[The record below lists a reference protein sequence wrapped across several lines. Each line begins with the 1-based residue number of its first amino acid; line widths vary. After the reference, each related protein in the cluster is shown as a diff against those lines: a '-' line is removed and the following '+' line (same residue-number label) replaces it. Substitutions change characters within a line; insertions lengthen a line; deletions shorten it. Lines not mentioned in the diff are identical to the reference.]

1 MIRAVGFDLDD
12 TLMDHSVAVDRGLQ
26 SMVADSGWPSR
37 PDDNPLWRDLE
48 RRHYPRYVRGELTF
62 LGQRRERLSSFL
74 TARGMDPES
83 LDLDATFAEYFRR
96 YEQYWA
102 AVPGARELLESQRRA
117 GRAIGILTN
126 GPRSLQVSK
135 LERIGLDD
143 LVDVLLAVDDLPEG
157 KPHPGAFAALCE
169 RLEAAPAE
177 VVYVGDD
184 LTADALGAQEA
195 GLGVVWFRRP
205 DGVGFSTD
213 PDVDVPVA
221 NDLVEVGRLL
231 DSDVG

>member
-1 MIRAVGFDLDD
+1 M
-12 TLMDHSVAVDRGLQ
+12 T
-26 SMVADSGWPSR
+26 
-37 PDDNPLWRDLE
+37 
-48 RRHYPRYVRGELTF
+48 TF
-62 LGQRRERLSSFL
+62 LTTSTHS
-74 TARGMDPES
+74 
-83 LDLDATFAEYFRR
+83 
-96 YEQYWA
+96 
-102 AVPGARELLESQRRA
+102 
-117 GRAIGILTN
+117 
-126 GPRSLQVSK
+126 
-135 LERIGLDD
+135 
-143 LVDVLLAVDDLPEG
+143 DVLFFTDLGKAYQIKFYDLPEG

-195 GLGVVWFRRP
+195 GLGVGWFRRP